1 MGSSISKIYDDMAD
15 EQWEVDKKWLTNE
28 AKKVK
33 EINPSS
39 SEFRDLKWL
48 KQNEEKILRNRRL
61 IELLG

>member
-1 MGSSISKIYDDMAD
+1 MAD
-15 EQWEVDKKWLTNE
+15 EQWEIDKKWLINE
-28 AKKVK
+28 SEKVK
-33 EINPSS
+33 EINPDS

>member
-1 MGSSISKIYDDMAD
+1 MAD